1 MAEDRQRFDALLE
14 KLNLIRPRGF
24 TVRTLEEAK
33 TAAQTLGYPVLL
45 RPSYVLGGQ
54 NMTIAFSDADVEE
67 YMKIILEQGIENPV
81 LIDKYIS
88 GREIEIDAIYDGTD
102 VLIPGIMEHIERAGI
117 HSGDSIAVYP
127 ATHIYDHIAE
137 KLTDITKRLCEGLK
151 AIGIVNIQFIVR
163 DEEIYVI
170 EVNPRASRTVPFLS
184 KITGIPMVELALRV
198 SLGEKL
204 KDMPYGC
211 GIYKTSPYTAVKVPV
226 FSFEKLVDLDT
237 QLGPE
242 MKSTGEVMGIGRNL
256 SEALY
261 KGLVAAGYKMY
272 KSDGILITVRNSD
285 KNDITDVAKK
295 FDALGFAL
303 YATAGTAEVLR
314 KSGLNV
320 TTVRKIHESEDN
332 CSTLLD
338 TGKIKYILSTSTKG
352 RIPARDS
359 VKLRRKAVSLGI
371 PCLTSVD
378 TAMAL
383 ADSLLS
389 RYSEINTELVDI
401 RNMRTERLQIRF
413 TKMQS
418 AGNDYIYIDCFEQPV
433 PSPES
438 LSVYL
443 SDRHYGVGG
452 DGVVLIYRSDIADA
466 K

>member
-1 MAEDRQRFDALLE
+1 M
-14 KLNLIRPRGF
+14 
-24 TVRTLEEAK
+24 
-33 TAAQTLGYPVLL
+33 
-45 RPSYVLGGQ
+45 
-54 NMTIAFSDADVEE
+54 
-67 YMKIILEQGIENPV
+67 

-466 K
+466 KMRMFNMDGSEGGMSGNAIRCVGKYLYDIKGIRKKNLKIETISGVKTLFLITKDAKRPEFQWIWDALN